1 MDGILERRKPVDE
14 ILADSR
20 AAGEG
25 GEALKRELGVWGIT
39 ALGIGA
45 IVGTGIFVLTGHA
58 AATSAGPGIVISF
71 VIAGFVSALAAL
83 CYAELA
89 STVPVAGSAYTYV
102 YATLGEFV
110 AWIVGWGLIL
120 EYALGAATV
129 AIGWS
134 GYFGDFLHATF
145 GLALPKSLTTNPFEG
160 GIANV
165 PAAAIILLISALLI
179 RGTQESSSVNK
190 VIVAV
195 KLAVVAFFIVIGSR
209 HIDPANWHPFAP
221 FGLKGIINGAGL
233 VFFAY
238 IGFDAVSTSAEEV
251 RNPER
256 DLPRGIIGSLA
267 VCTVLYILVSGIL
280 TGILPY
286 TKLNVPSPVSYSLIE
301 IGLGWAGAIV
311 AVGAIAGLTTVLL
324 VMLYGQSRVFFAMSR
339 DGLLPGVFS
348 RIHPTFRTPYLS
360 SALIGI
366 IVAFVA
372 AIGELDVVADLVNI
386 GTLAAFALVSVGVV
400 VLRRRSP
407 DLRRGFRVPFSPAVP
422 ILSAV
427 SAIALI
433 FNGLP
438 LRTIAAY
445 FIWLAI
451 GLAVYFSYSRRHSK
465 LAPVLGAVAPRQ

>member
-1 MDGILERRKPVDE
+1 MDGLFERRKPVE
-14 ILADSR
+14 AIIADSR

-25 GEALKRELGVWGIT
+25 DAHQLKRAMGVWGIT

-71 VIAGFVSALAAL
+71 VIAGIVSALAAL

-89 STVPVAGSAYTYV
+89 STVPVSGSAYTYV
-102 YATLGEFV
+102 YATLGEFI

-145 GLALPKSLTTNPFEG
+145 GLTIPRAYSTNPFEG
-160 GIANV
+160 GVANV
-165 PAAAIILLISALLI
+165 PAAVIILLISFLLI
-179 RGTQESSSVNK
+179 RGTQESNTVNK
-190 VIVAV
+190 VIVCV
-195 KLAVVAFFIVIGSR
+195 KLAVVAFFIFIGIG
-209 HIDPANWHPFAP
+209 HVNPANWHPFAP
-221 FGLKGIINGAGL
+221 FGIKGIVNGAGL

-238 IGFDAVSTSAEEV
+238 IGFDAVSTS
-251 RNPER
+251 
-256 DLPRGIIGSLA
+256 
-267 VCTVLYILVSGIL
+267 T
-280 TGILPY
+280 
-286 TKLNVPSPVSYSLIE
+286 

-339 DGLLPGVFS
+339 DGLLPAVFS
-348 RIHPTFRTPYLS
+348 KVHPTFRTPYLS

-366 IVAFVA
+366 VVAVVA
-372 AIGELDVVADLVNI
+372 AVAELDVVADLVNI
-386 GTLAAFALVSVGVV
+386 GTLAAFALVSIGVV

-407 DLRRGFRVPFSPAVP
+407 DLKRGFRVPFSPVVP
-422 ILSAV
+422 IVSAV
-427 SAIALI
+427 AAVALI

-438 LRTIAAY
+438 LRTIEAY
-445 FIWLAI
+445 VIWLVI
-451 GLAVYFSYSRRHSK
+451 GLGVYFGYSRRNSK
-465 LAPVLGAVAPRQ
+465 LHA